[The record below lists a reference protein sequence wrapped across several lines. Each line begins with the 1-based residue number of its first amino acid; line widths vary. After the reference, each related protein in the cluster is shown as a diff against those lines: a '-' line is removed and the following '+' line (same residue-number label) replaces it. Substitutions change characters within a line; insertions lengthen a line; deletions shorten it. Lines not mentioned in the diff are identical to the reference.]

1 MEKEQFEAI
10 KKDIDALKKL
20 MALGLQQQGVGV
32 EAIGK
37 AMGISK
43 GRVSQLIAQKKYKK
57 RVKKTA

>member
-1 MEKEQFEAI
+1 MEKEQFDAI
-10 KKDIDALKKL
+10 KKDMDTLKKL
-20 MALGLQQQGVGV
+20 LALGLQQQGVSV

-37 AMGISK
+37 AMSISK